1 MSSKPESKLYVFP
14 LNMRESVNSIPNF
27 PHISFEIVER
37 NLPENAIIHLYTP
50 QGLSFSDQAEFNNVD
65 LGVIGGTV
73 KGAIES
79 GGSIKE
85 GLSGTDVKDA
95 AIALGKKA
103 RGDIAQ
109 VGTATQIARGVAE
122 NPRTAVQFNNV
133 GIRTFSF
140 TFRLMAESQKEQ
152 EQIFLIENMFR
163 RALYPEAN
171 GDLFLQYP
179 STFQI
184 RFNAGGKEN
193 DYLPKIFESYLTSM
207 TTTFNNDSNIYHAD
221 GSPSDVDLALTF
233 QETAPLTRDKMYGSS
248 FSTSFD
254 DDNDPFGINKVR
266 TEIENKLDKFRNRIK
281 F

>member
-1 MSSKPESKLYVFP
+1 MIPTSNLYVFP
-14 LNMRESVNSIPNF
+14 LSMRSAIEDSPNF
-27 PHISFEIVER
+27 PHISFEILQR
-37 NLPENAIIHLYTP
+37 KLPENATIHLYAPT
-50 QGLSFSDQAEFNNVD
+50 GISISDSAEYNNVD

-73 KGAIES
+73 KSAAES
-79 GGSIKE
+79 GAGSVMD
-85 GLSGTDVKDA
+85 GMSGADVKDA

-103 RGDIAQ
+103 KGDVMGIGSALE
-109 VGTATQIARGVAE
+109 IARGVAS

-133 GIRTFSF
+133 GIRTFNF
-140 TFRLMAESQKEQ
+140 TFKLIAESQKEQ

-184 RFNAGGKEN
+184 KFNSGGQEN
-193 DYLPKIFESYLTSM
+193 QYLPKIFESYLTSM
-207 TTTFNNDSNIYHAD
+207 TATYNNDSNMYHAD
-221 GSPSDVDLALTF
+221 GSPGDMDLALTF

-248 FSTSFD
+248 FDTTFGSES
-254 DDNDPFGINKVR
+254 DPFGINKVR
-266 TEIENKLDKFRNRIK
+266 TEIENKLNKFRNR